1 MYEFSRKIG
10 IISHMNFPTTLNV
23 FFKLIFKTFPVWLI
37 SLFVISVLYRSATNI
52 SWPFVNKWIVEMFES
67 ATTGVFSW
75 VFWAV
80 VGMFAATLIFGIL
93 EKILTGWFLP
103 YLSKY
108 INQTLYEYIYQNDT
122 DFFINQPAGQ
132 TSSYVAKICGNFIS
146 LTISTAIQITGFVLS
161 LVFVLGTI
169 LTMDVYLALII
180 FVIVAVRGAWQLWMQ
195 RKINKQKKIQ
205 VEKQSRVSGYRIDSL
220 TNVLNIKMFGNTAD
234 ENKFIWKKQMDLLK
248 TDRQIFKLDL
258 LRSIPSN
265 FIWLVMQIFII
276 LFAVFMIFDGQIT
289 ISDGV
294 FVVTGA
300 RSFGSQLSS
309 VFLLIQSYSETKTEA
324 TKAYNSVI
332 VPQTIAD
339 KPNAKRLVKQKS
351 EIVFDNVS
359 FTYKNGK
366 KVLKNFNLTVAPNE
380 KLGIV
385 GLSGSGKTTL
395 INLLLR
401 MYDVDTGAIKIN
413 GTDIRDLIQNS
424 LHKNISVVPQDVTL
438 FNRTILEN
446 IRYGAP
452 NASKSDVIRA
462 AKHAYIHD
470 FIMGLPN
477 GYDTLV
483 GNRGVK
489 LSGGQRQRVA
499 IARAILK
506 DAPILVFD
514 EATSALDSESEKYI
528 QNALNRIMHGKTAI
542 VIAHRL
548 STLRNMTRIVVIQ
561 NGKIVETG
569 THKQL
574 LRANGAYRKLWN
586 MQTDGFVG

>member
-1 MYEFSRKIG
+1 M
-10 IISHMNFPTTLNV
+10 
-23 FFKLIFKTFPVWLI
+23 
-37 SLFVISVLYRSATNI
+37 
-52 SWPFVNKWIVEMFES
+52 
-67 ATTGVFSW
+67 
-75 VFWAV
+75 
-80 VGMFAATLIFGIL
+80 
-93 EKILTGWFLP
+93 
-103 YLSKY
+103 
-108 INQTLYEYIYQNDT
+108 
-122 DFFINQPAGQ
+122 
-132 TSSYVAKICGNFIS
+132 
-146 LTISTAIQITGFVLS
+146 
-161 LVFVLGTI
+161 
-169 LTMDVYLALII
+169 
-180 FVIVAVRGAWQLWMQ
+180 
-195 RKINKQKKIQ
+195 KK
-205 VEKQSRVSGYRIDSL
+205 
-220 TNVLNIKMFGNTAD
+220 
-234 ENKFIWKKQMDLLK
+234 
-248 TDRQIFKLDL
+248 
-258 LRSIPSN
+258 
-265 FIWLVMQIFII
+265 
-276 LFAVFMIFDGQIT
+276 
-289 ISDGV
+289 
-294 FVVTGA
+294 
-300 RSFGSQLSS
+300 
-309 VFLLIQSYSETKTEA
+309 
-324 TKAYNSVI
+324 
-332 VPQTIAD
+332 
-339 KPNAKRLVKQKS
+339 
-351 EIVFDNVS
+351 
-359 FTYKNGK
+359 
-366 KVLKNFNLTVAPNE
+366 FNLTVAPNE

-424 LHKNISVVPQDVTL
+424 LHKNISIVPQDVTL

-586 MQTDGFVG
+586 MQTDGFVA

>member
-1 MYEFSRKIG
+1 
-10 IISHMNFPTTLNV
+10 
-23 FFKLIFKTFPVWLI
+23 
-37 SLFVISVLYRSATNI
+37 
-52 SWPFVNKWIVEMFES
+52 
-67 ATTGVFSW
+67 
-75 VFWAV
+75 
-80 VGMFAATLIFGIL
+80 
-93 EKILTGWFLP
+93 
-103 YLSKY
+103 
-108 INQTLYEYIYQNDT
+108 
-122 DFFINQPAGQ
+122 
-132 TSSYVAKICGNFIS
+132 
-146 LTISTAIQITGFVLS
+146 
-161 LVFVLGTI
+161 
-169 LTMDVYLALII
+169 
-180 FVIVAVRGAWQLWMQ
+180 
-195 RKINKQKKIQ
+195 
-205 VEKQSRVSGYRIDSL
+205 
-220 TNVLNIKMFGNTAD
+220 
-234 ENKFIWKKQMDLLK
+234 
-248 TDRQIFKLDL
+248 
-258 LRSIPSN
+258 
-265 FIWLVMQIFII
+265 
-276 LFAVFMIFDGQIT
+276 MIFDGQIT

-366 KVLKNFNLTVAPNE
+366 NVLKNFNLTVASNE

-413 GTDIRDLIQNS
+413 GRDIRDLIQNS

-452 NASKSDVIRA
+452 NASRADVIQA